1 MEEKENPGFRGSYK
15 KLIIVLIICLSFFL
29 LGVIPGIGYFSL
41 NNTTLPAWQ
50 VQNPVSKVFVLES
63 IPPTSGSLAAGDSTV
78 PNEYLIDP
86 AIDTLLMLLE
96 TEGIYL
102 HRTNSQPTGLVG
114 ADNVVIIKGNFQWTG
129 RNTTNTDR
137 IKGLIWRILQHPEGF
152 NGEII
157 VCDNTQIIGTGIDD
171 GDNNS
176 DDPQQSILDVVS
188 TFKSKGY
195 PVYLKDWLD
204 FWDVVVN
211 EYSSGDSSDGFVYD
225 PLTKVSYP
233 KFNSLSGNYQ
243 ISLKHG
249 IWNSNTSTYD
259 PDRLC
264 LINFPVLKAHDWSG
278 ATIALKNWIG
288 VLTTAYEN
296 ERYGSH
302 QAMHEDYFFGSFALV
317 AKVLASTFPDLT
329 IVDATWTNT
338 RDNNG
343 HLDIINTKTLLAST
357 DPCAASWYAAKFILT
372 PIAINPTQTDPDY
385 VGGTYTYRNNLVAW
399 TNCLKDSGFAVT
411 IDSSEISVYNLATIP
426 VELTSFTAEYIN
438 NEVQLNWTTSSE
450 TNNLGFEIER
460 GSDKTK
466 FSKIG
471 FVPGAGTTLEMKHY
485 NFVDNLSAGEK
496 NFYRLKQ
503 LNYNGS
509 YKYSKII
516 ELNFKVPTEFN
527 LFQNYPNPFNPVT
540 TISYQIPK
548 ECHVKL
554 TVYDL
559 LGNVIVSLVNKE
571 QGAGF
576 YSVRFDSQNLS
587 SGTYFYRLETD
598 SFFET
603 RQMIILK

>member
-1 MEEKENPGFRGSYK
+1 MEEKENHGFRRNYK
-15 KLIIVLIICLSFFL
+15 KLIVVFIICLSFFL
-29 LGVIPGIGYFSL
+29 LGVVPGIGYFTST

-114 ADNVVIIKGNFQWTG
+114 ADNVVIIKGNFQWDS

-152 NGEII
+152 TGEIL
-157 VCDNTQIIGTGIDD
+157 VCDNTQIIGDGINQY
-171 GDNNS
+171 DNNS
-176 DDPQQSILDVVS
+176 DDPEQSIIDVVN

-195 PVYLKDWLD
+195 KVSLRDWRD
-204 FWDVVVN
+204 FWDVVVE
-211 EYSSGDSSDGFVYD
+211 EYSTGDSTEGFVYESN
-225 PLTKVSYP
+225 TKISYP
-233 KFNSLSGNYQ
+233 KFNSLYFNHK
-243 ISLKHG
+243 ISLKKG
-249 IWNSNTSTYD
+249 IWDPNTSTYD
-259 PDRLC
+259 ADRLC
-264 LINFPVLKAHDWSG
+264 LINFPVLKAHGMSG

-288 VLTTAYEN
+288 VLTTAYED
-296 ERYGSH
+296 ERYGGHHS
-302 QAMHEDYFFGSFALV
+302 MHYNYFFGSYALV
-317 AKVLASTFPDLT
+317 AKVIGITFPDLT
-329 IVDATWTNT
+329 IVDATWTNPQSNYNLTDTVNT
-338 RDNNG
+338 R
-343 HLDIINTKTLLAST
+343 TLISAT
-357 DPCAASWYAAKFILT
+357 DPCAASWYAAKYVLT
-372 PIAINPTQTDPDY
+372 PIAFYPIHTDPDH
-385 VGGTYTYRNNLVAW
+385 VGGNYNSNIVPW
-399 TNCLKDSGFAVT
+399 TNSLKDSGFTVT

-438 NEVQLNWTTSSE
+438 NEVQLSWTTSSE

-460 GSDKTK
+460 GINKTK
-466 FSKIG
+466 FNKIG

-485 NFVDNLSAGEK
+485 NFVDYLKAGEK

-509 YKYSKII
+509 YKYSKIV
-516 ELNFKVPTEFN
+516 ELNSKVPSEFN

-559 LGNVIVSLVNKE
+559 LGNVVVSLVNKE
-571 QGAGF
+571 QDAGF
-576 YSVRFDSQNLS
+576 YSVKFNSQNLS

-603 RQMIILK
+603 KQMIVLK